1 MVDKIV
7 TVAVYARVST
17 QEQAQEGTSLEHQAD
32 QLDAYCKAQGWE
44 IAGRYVDPGFTGK
57 DGERPGLQRMLKDA
71 DLGVF
76 DKVVVYKLDRLARNL
91 RLLLEIEDK
100 LKKGGVFLYSVK
112 ESIDTSTSIGKVVF
126 QVLGL
131 ASEWERDAIVER
143 TRSGRIQR
151 YKEGR
156 WAGGKPPYGYS
167 YDKDTKKLVINET
180 EARIAR
186 RIFEEYKSGKSLRA
200 IANVLNGERIAPRSK
215 KGSIWRAT
223 ALRNVLINPVYK
235 GMLVVNRN
243 MHISHIDKVDMS
255 KAIAIHVPQIVSE
268 KDWGI
273 AQKRL
278 AGNKSVRPMQ
288 EKGWLLQGL
297 IKCGLCGMSYRTDR
311 IHNRRYYQCRGKLK
325 GSHLDGSPRCP
336 SKDLRADCIEQ
347 QVWHRIEEIINDP
360 NKLEPLLKD
369 TIGNLKSREEEL
381 KVRIMPIDEQLA
393 QIAKKKAKLADNWVK
408 TNMDDGKYKELQQTL
423 NQEESRLNSIRN
435 EIDPAQIE
443 ELESTRG
450 MLRFWQSQLSAMA
463 WNTENEDGS
472 MIKVVEKPHKMA
484 LRILDLDDESLSKV
498 TAFPTTKRELLD
510 KLQVRLTVFEDRIE
524 VNAVFPIAPIDY
536 QKCTSTWQ
544 GKGE

>member
-1 MVDKIV
+1 LL
-7 TVAVYARVST
+7 A
-17 QEQAQEGTSLEHQAD
+17 
-32 QLDAYCKAQGWE
+32 
-44 IAGRYVDPGFTGK
+44 
-57 DGERPGLQRMLKDA
+57 DA

-100 LKKGGVFLYSVK
+100 LKKSGVFLYSVR

-131 ASEWERDAIVER
+131 ASEWERDAIIER
-143 TRSGRIQR
+143 TRNGRIQR

-167 YDKDTKKLVINET
+167 YDKDTKKLIINET
-180 EARIAR
+180 EAKIVK
-186 RIFEEYKSGKSLRA
+186 RIFKEYKSGKSLRA
-200 IANVLNGERIAPRSK
+200 IANALNEERIAPRSK
-215 KGSIWRAT
+215 KGTAWRAT

-243 MHISHIDKVDMS
+243 MHISDIAKVDMS
-255 KAIAIHVPQIVSE
+255 KAIVISVPQIVSD
-268 KDWGI
+268 KDWDI

-278 AGNKSVRPMQ
+278 AGNKSIRPMQ

-347 QVWHRIEEIINDP
+347 KVRQRIEEIIDDP
-360 NKLEPLLKD
+360 NKLGPLLKD
-369 TIGNLKSREEEL
+369 TVETLKSREEEL
-381 KVRIMPIDEQLA
+381 QAIMMPIDKQLA
-393 QIAKKKAKLADNWVK
+393 QIAKKKAKLADDWVK
-408 TNMDDGKYKELQQTL
+408 TNMDADKYKELQQAL
-423 NQEESRLNSIRN
+423 NQEEARLKLIRN

-443 ELESTRG
+443 ELESTRKK
-450 MLRFWQSQLSAMA
+450 LRLWQSQLKSMA

-472 MIKVVEKPHKMA
+472 MVRLVDEPHKMVLKIA
-484 LRILDLDDESLSKV
+484 KLHDASLTKTMGVPATEREWLDE
-498 TAFPTTKRELLD
+498 
-510 KLQVRLTVFEDRIE
+510 LQVRLTAFEDRME

-536 QKCTSTWQ
+536 QKCHSTY
-544 GKGE
+544 